1 MGKDVGES
9 EERRLFLTLFMRY
22 QQQIHYFILS
32 LCPNHSQADDILQET
47 ALVMWE
53 KFDEME
59 DQKGFLGW
67 AFKIARF
74 KVLNHRRKK
83 TAVLW
88 LSDEV
93 LERICTE
100 TEACVRESSG
110 RQQALEQCVKKLSEK
125 ERHILSLRYEQ
136 NISFPEISKKI
147 NRSINGL
154 YNASARIHQKL
165 RECINR
171 TLQARE
177 A

>member
-1 MGKDVGES
+1 MGKVTGKS
-9 EERRLFLTLFMRY
+9 EERRLFLCLFMRY

-53 KFDEME
+53 KFDELE
-59 DQKGFLGW
+59 DQRGFLAW

-83 TAVLW
+83 TAGLW

-93 LERICTE
+93 LDRIYTE
-100 TEACVRESSG
+100 TEACVRDSSA
-110 RQQALEQCVKKLSEK
+110 RAQALEKCVTKLDKK
-125 ERHILSLRYEQ
+125 EREILSLRYEQ
-136 NISFPEISKKI
+136 NISFPEISNI
-147 NRSINGL
+147 LDRSVNGL

-171 TLQARE
+171 TLRARE